1 MVPAG
6 DRIRELPSGNSSGE
20 KTGDLD
26 GWDDGLPT
34 TIPVK
39 SMLEVQFTVYDLIC

>member
-1 MVPAG
+1 MAESKNFPVEIHQE
-6 DRIRELPSGNSSGE
+6 RW
-20 KTGDLD
+20 GDLD

-39 SMLEVQFTVYDLIC
+39 SMLEVQFTVYDLIF